1 MREYSLRSGV
11 PVLCLAL
18 LTCVLPLRGAFGSK
32 ATYDPIVRDMAG
44 KFGVPAQLIH
54 SIIKVESDYD
64 PRAVSSKG
72 AKGLMQLM
80 PATAQRYGVRNVFD
94 PEDNIEGGVRYLK
107 DLMTLYDRDT
117 NLVLAAYNAGQSAVA
132 KYGGIPPYRETID
145 YIAKI
150 RQNGYR
156 KDIIGNKIYRFVD
169 EKGRT
174 VITNDYLTYKQHLAR
189 QGGKKS
195 R

>member
-1 MREYSLRSGV
+1 MRKHSLRSCA
-11 PVLCLAL
+11 PVLCLVL
-18 LTCVLPLRGAFGSK
+18 LTCASPLRAAFGSK
-32 ATYDPIVRDMAG
+32 TAYDPIVRDMAG

-64 PRAVSSKG
+64 PGAVSSKG